1 LIKKLGLV
9 TVGVTASLMAAAP
22 LASATPSHH
31 DSDEGS
37 SSSSSSGCAFTGGT
51 GGSARSGDATGLLV
65 GATGLNA
72 GGAGGSNIGNI
83 GDCSSFLNGN
93 LNGNHVLSDNDVA
106 VALPALPTLPL
117 P

>member
-22 LASATPSHH
+22 LASATTTHH
-31 DSDEGS
+31 DSDEG
-37 SSSSSSGCAFTGGT
+37 SSSSGCAFTGGT
-51 GGSARSGDATGLLV
+51 GGDAGSGDAEGLLV

-72 GGAGGSNIGNI
+72 AGNGGSNIGNI
-83 GDCSSFLNGN
+83 ADCSSFLNGN

-106 VALPALPTLPL
+106 VALPTLPTLPL

>member
-9 TVGVTASLMAAAP
+9 TVGVTAGLMAAAP

-37 SSSSSSGCAFTGGT
+37 SSSCAFTGGT
-51 GGSARSGDATGLLV
+51 GGTARSGDAEGLLV

-72 GGAGGSNIGNI
+72 GGTGGSNIGNI
-83 GDCSSFLNGN
+83 ADCSSFLNGN

-106 VALPALPTLPL
+106 VALPALPPL
-117 P
+117 PIP